1 MKIVITVQKN
11 NQNIDKIVAWIV
23 TTIERITG
31 LQFIVEVKQ

>member
-1 MKIVITVQKN
+1 MKIVVTVQKGN
-11 NQNIDKIVAWIV
+11 RNVEKIVAWIV